1 MVKMEEATGSIVAKL
16 QVLNER
22 ASNIAGVVNTINKVA
37 DQTNLLSLN
46 AAIEAEKAGEYGS
59 GFSVVAS
66 EIRRLAD
73 QTAVA
78 TYDIAHMVREVQSA
92 ISDAVTGIDMFAS
105 ETHASVKN
113 VQLTSENLS
122 GVIDLVEVIKPQVES
137 LSEGIEAQTQ
147 GANQISEAIG
157 QLNETAQHTAETLSQ
172 TSTAISHLH
181 NAALGLQEST
191 ALFKVETDY

>member
-1 MVKMEEATGSIVAKL
+1 MNLDNIITVEKEEDMLEKIQSDGFKTIINMCNKGEHGQKMSPEE
-16 QVLNER
+16 
-22 ASNIAGVVNTINKVA
+22 
-37 DQTNLLSLN
+37 
-46 AAIEAEKAGEYGS
+46 EAEKAGEYGS

-92 ISDAVTGIDMFAS
+92 ISDAVTGIDKFAS
-105 ETHASVKN
+105 ETHESVKN
-113 VQLTSENLS
+113 VHLISENLS
-122 GVIDLVEVIKPQVES
+122 GVIDMVEVIKPQVEG

-147 GANQISEAIG
+147 GANQISDAIG

-191 ALFKVETDY
+191 ALFKVEKDY